1 MLFYFGRGSLPWQG
15 LDAPTDEERN
25 DLIKDSKMSLSGQDL
40 CGDVLPSEFATY
52 INYTRLLGFNDKPDY
67 SYIRKLFRRLFK
79 SKGFKYDNVFDWTVK
94 RFNEIQQECNQTT
107 TSEVDGGAG
116 GTLAGGYED

>member
-1 MLFYFGRGSLPWQG
+1 MLIYFGRGSLPWQS
-15 LDAPTDEERN
+15 LDAPTEKERN
-25 DLIKDSKMSLSGQDL
+25 GLIKDSKMSLSGQDL
-40 CGDVLPSEFATY
+40 CGDILPSEFATY

-79 SKGFKYDNVFDWTVK
+79 SEGCKYDNVFDWTVK
-94 RFNEIQQECNQTT
+94 RFNEIQQERKQTT

-116 GTLAGGYED
+116 GALAGR